1 MIKIPPASF
10 RVTPC
15 GEVDVA
21 ALERLR
27 SSFDTSQ
34 LLELVD
40 RLDTSL
46 AEVGGMIAV
55 RDDLVRLHTMALALV
70 EGTLPPVE
78 AEESNVWEVAESV
91 LLDLETLGSWIRTA
105 QMMIAP
111 LVDLMPE
118 HRVVELPDRQDN

>member
-1 MIKIPPASF
+1 MINIPPASF

-21 ALERLR
+21 ALEKLR
-27 SSFDTSQ
+27 NSFDTSR
-34 LLELVD
+34 LLGLID

-46 AEVGGMIAV
+46 AEMGGMIAV
-55 RDDLVRLHTMALALV
+55 RDDLVRLHMMAQALV
-70 EGTLPPVE
+70 EGTLPPVA

-91 LLDLETLGSWIRTA
+91 LLDLETLASWIRTA

-118 HRVVELPDRQDN
+118 QRLCELPEREDN

>member
-1 MIKIPPASF
+1 MIEIPPATF
-10 RVTPC
+10 RVTPY

-21 ALERLR
+21 ALDKLR
-27 SSFDTSQ
+27 NSFYTSQ

-55 RDDLVRLHTMALALV
+55 RDDLLKLHTMAQALV
-70 EGTLPPVE
+70 EGTLPPVTT
-78 AEESNVWEVAESV
+78 EESCVWEVAESV
-91 LLDLETLGSWIRTA
+91 LLDLETLSSWIRTA

-111 LVDLMPE
+111 LVDLVPK
-118 HRVVELPDRQDN
+118 HRVIESPDREGN

>member
-1 MIKIPPASF
+1 MINIPPASF

-21 ALERLR
+21 ALEKLR
-27 SSFDTSQ
+27 NSFDTSQ
-34 LLELVD
+34 LLGLVD

-55 RDDLVRLHTMALALV
+55 RDDLLKLHTMALALV
-70 EGTLPPVE
+70 EGTLPPVTT
-78 AEESNVWEVAESV
+78 EESCVWEVAESV
-91 LLDLETLGSWIRTA
+91 LLDLEALSSWIHTA

-111 LVDLMPE
+111 LVDLVPE
-118 HRVVELPDRQDN
+118 HRVSELPDREGN

>member
-1 MIKIPPASF
+1 MTNIPPASF

-21 ALERLR
+21 ALEKLR
-27 SSFDTSQ
+27 NSYDTSR
-34 LLELVD
+34 LLGLVD
-40 RLDTSL
+40 QLDTRL

-55 RDDLVRLHTMALALV
+55 RDELLKLHAMSLALV
-70 EGTLPPVE
+70 ESTLPPVTT
-78 AEESNVWEVAESV
+78 EESCVWEVAESV
-91 LLDLETLGSWIRTA
+91 LLDLEMLGSWIRTA

-118 HRVVELPDRQDN
+118 HRLGERPDLEGN